1 MAWRKQRRD
10 YSTPPNPTMELSP
23 ATGNIV
29 VVALRLGLR
38 FAMSFHSN
46 KPSLV
51 LHRPA
56 LSAFCFRISFH
67 TGTLSCAHSTSRSLS
82 HTHNPATKTNKA
94 SCSKTHPLIHS
105 STATTSLAS
114 SRVGWDGFQLSGR
127 KCNTI
132 GKSTRKR
139 NLDDEHA
146 LRPSSGAGVVHPAL
160 SVYVFGSSLCILY
173 LLFTILER
181 KRLVHTF
188 PHCGSPVPFALR
200 LTALYTAIG

>member
-10 YSTPPNPTMELSP
+10 YSTPPNSTMELSP

-105 STATTSLAS
+105 STLPQQQQVSLHRELAEMAS
-114 SRVGWDGFQLSGR
+114 SFLAENATQSGKALGSATWTVNMPFVPLPGQELCIQRSVFTFSVRLFVFSICCSLFLSESAS
-127 KCNTI
+127 
-132 GKSTRKR
+132 STRS
-139 NLDDEHA
+139 HIVA
-146 LRPSSGAGVVHPAL
+146 L
-160 SVYVFGSSLCILY
+160 LCPLLY
-173 LLFTILER
+173 
-181 KRLVHTF
+181 
-188 PHCGSPVPFALR
+188 A
-200 LTALYTAIG
+200 